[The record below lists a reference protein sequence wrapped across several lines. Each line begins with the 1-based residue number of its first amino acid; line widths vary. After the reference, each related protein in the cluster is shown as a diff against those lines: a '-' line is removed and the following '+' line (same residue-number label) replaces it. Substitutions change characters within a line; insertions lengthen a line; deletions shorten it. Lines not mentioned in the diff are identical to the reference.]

1 MSKNDLND
9 NEEFDENTSNNI
21 HSISIKLLNDIEE
34 ILESNK
40 LDNQSKINSLSNLF
54 STINIPFINK
64 KIEKG
69 FFNML
74 ENLRKK
80 NKLDDFIEIFQK
92 ANIKNLGILFIL
104 KNAFLSELNILSK
117 IKKEKSS
124 LIMIKVILVH
134 FIFRLKEK
142 EQKKLEKFLS
152 GKNKCDNEYIQT
164 LIKMLD
170 KSKNIYTI
178 YICGL
183 ALSIKDLKEDEKENL
198 SKIFIEYFKD
208 KVLDDSD
215 KDKNIIHE
223 RILTSFI
230 KYIKSDSFYNEI
242 IPKCELLLNRNSKNI
257 PFLYNVFI
265 QKGIEYTEDF
275 ISNSLFNKFNFFF
288 FPKDDTNDNLCFPC
302 FDNIA
307 NNSINKVKLLEFLLN
322 KTFTVDQNS
331 LYRYN
336 IYYIISVFKIKNN
349 KNKNILF
356 SDKLIAKTINYILSH
371 LKDAYSENYALL
383 FEKMLSDF
391 ISALISNDIN
401 ENENEKSDEKEKKEI
416 GLNIISI
423 IENNSLANYHSYIFL
438 IGTICIYKFN
448 YNFDKKISNNI
459 LSSLKDINIEITDKL
474 NIKLLPVTIFTL
486 CYGNIDNNLKK
497 KSENNIR
504 EIFKNISSS
513 KLFQEKYNELKDID
527 IICLYLIFKNLIDD
541 ENSLMNSE
549 NEEDIKISN
558 KLIKILS
565 HIIFKK
571 IYTTTDLII
580 FNELINSLIKDENIS
595 EKFLDFIFIVI
606 LTLDSN
612 KIPKIS
618 FQRVAIFLEKYSEH
632 YFNDEMDDKKFH
644 KFLILIHIPNMFFDS
659 NINNNRPHNKNKFL
673 DKFYKN
679 EKINEKLISRI
690 ENNIESLSKFIF
702 SDLGLFSKKN
712 ISMVNSCKML
722 IQKIFKETK
731 VSNILIKNSF
741 GQFELNKF
749 QYIDN
754 IINYYNKNI
763 DFLKKYELVDLVK
776 NLKENEQNYKNTYD
790 IVIPVEDTKIE
801 DEKVS
806 NVNYNKKNS
815 KGKKNQNKPKDNK
828 NKSQKQN
835 IKKEKKEEPQ
845 KINVEEYKTYLIS
858 YCYKISYNLI
868 FTINRL
874 KIIIDLLNDITLYNS
889 KENIKYT
896 FEKLWKLLNVN
907 FCKNLLNTLF
917 KNYFKK
923 NALSK
928 RFAIEFSNLMYLE
941 INNDDTEFNENFEEN
956 NSLISK
962 FNSKLIDIFT
972 DIENNDKSKEYI
984 EKTFI
989 YFDFIIIRILFYIV
1003 LNNNIETED
1012 KSNSVGNLI
1021 SILKN
1026 LHSLNYNDIS
1036 YLLMSILKSNYQGD
1050 YLPTLLELYFK
1061 NATEENFLILSNNLL
1076 EYDYISKYSFL
1087 KGIIEVNMSSINKY
1101 QSLQNKIFIIIFH
1114 EDENLSNLAIQIWN
1128 KYNMIL
1134 NEDFINSE
1142 DFKLSMINHKEKD
1155 LINRAIRAIVHLIP
1169 SLTEKV
1175 LEKFEKFYEKEIE
1188 EVNELKLKNKEKEN
1202 EEKENEEEENEED
1215 EDEKSG
1221 ESEKNYIENYPKLR
1235 IILLEFIDE
1244 SIELFSSQKKKEI
1257 LDFLISVSDKEF
1269 DDLLFENI
1277 NNTIFNLINSIP
1289 EKEIIENILSSI
1301 EKSLNNFQEKK
1312 IEDINYSN
1320 LKIILMMLNSLL
1332 VRILH
1337 DEQFNEKKSILFDT
1351 LLSIARKMENR
1362 EILYL
1367 LFRNF
1372 EYISSD
1378 IKEKTEKIFE
1388 ELIDKIKNLKDNL
1401 VNFGDLYCLSGLIK
1415 CFGISIYKEKINDI
1429 IIEKINK
1436 NSSINEKING
1446 MYMINIFFETL
1457 KKLYEPYF
1465 VENFT
1470 EICDLITNRENKV
1483 RETAQECFKGMM
1495 KELSGYGVNQIM
1507 PNLIKDLHEMN
1518 WKGKVANIEILGQ
1531 FAFCAPKQLTIYIPK
1546 VIKEIMQVLK
1556 DPHQKVQETAVQVL
1570 KDIASAIKNPEI
1582 ENISSILIDAISN
1595 PFDNSKNAINALLET
1610 TFNHY
1615 LDPPSLAL
1623 IIPIIDYN
1631 LRGLNNELKRQASHI
1646 IGSIQLLIA
1655 NNKDLIQYSDIIIPD
1670 LKSAL
1675 FDGNPK
1681 CRNEIAKAIGALTKS
1696 LGPSYLEDMLKW
1708 IVSFLEKETDTV
1720 QRSGAAQAYAEILV
1734 SFGDNYIDKHLSRL
1748 INKIQD
1754 GDHIVKEGYLSIFV
1768 FLPGCLGDKFEKY
1781 FELIFPL
1788 IIEAFSD
1795 EHENV
1800 RNVSNKIFEICIK
1813 LFAKKNTNDLIQP
1826 LLIRLFDQNWR
1837 IRNSSIALIKTLI
1850 NNLNNEFSKESSD
1863 YFPKEKRDEILTYT
1877 FILKSDQ
1884 SGNTSTIANM
1894 IWRDYVDN
1902 IPKYLSK
1909 ILKNIYNELMRL
1921 LIDENEET
1929 YYIAIQNVKLLS
1941 SKFSDKF
1948 FMELLPLIKQT
1959 VQEKKNDESI
1969 VSPSFLIIESAVK
1982 DISEKLTNTFKD
1994 KILKI
1999 INENLFTEFSS
2010 VREKIAEI
2018 VYSISSKLNDRNLSR
2033 NLVFNVM
2040 KQARG
2045 KPTEEQ
2051 KKILEIVAHLV
2062 DISEGDIIN
2071 NAIGEIFRKPY
2082 EEGFL
2087 DLGTMISEQIAK
2099 YYNDKV
2105 ELTSLYRNLY
2115 EAFFIFPNHS
2125 ILTIVSITEKINE
2138 ESLYLFLEFLDQILK
2153 KLEGRSG
2160 NEIDETIP
2168 KEEQLENYFSKLIL
2182 NFCTETQ
2189 QDLSEINGKLIDKS
2203 VSLLYFDNDEVT
2215 KNVGAIIKILV
2226 EKTDKTPT
2234 VEDIIQSLLNSLDNL
2249 KKKFNLNHTDE
2260 ETDEILKNKFK
2271 NMMEQ
2276 LLFTIQN
2283 GLLYSDDKGLACEL
2297 VLQVINYSS
2306 RQNLKPY
2313 IMKMVG
2319 PIIRILGEKI
2329 YPEIKEKLMNIT
2341 RLLIL
2346 KSKEDIKGI
2355 SPQLQSVFIKTLTE
2369 TTQSQNNE
2377 RYQARAGENIIRLL
2391 QYYPRADVAA
2401 NDLLKSIQN
2410 KINLRLG
2417 LSALFEMDIL
2427 SDLIRFY
2434 GQNLKENTI
2443 TQQFNTVKMWLPS
2456 HNELPYE
2463 PIIVL
2468 LTSYTHFFKE
2478 DRKKDIEFNLYD
2490 ISKKLYEFIEI
2501 FNGDLDKLN
2510 QHRKNI
2516 VNMIYEL
2523 KKDEALI
2530 LLKQLGKI
2538 IYKYRSYKEFN
2549 EELYGKILLE
2559 YEKVIEEIFMKIDS
2573 LLIVSNEMNDGRL
2586 CMLILSLGYMS
2597 CYNTNK
2603 VLFEKI
2609 FKFLINLINSAK
2621 VSPHILVSCISL
2633 IVLKQI
2639 QQVPDKDEIMEKIQ
2653 DITEDENDIIT
2664 IDKFLKKVYYIND
2677 Q

>member
-1 MSKNDLND
+1 MSKNELND
-9 NEEFDENTSNNI
+9 NDEFDEESSNII

-34 ILESNK
+34 ILESQK

-54 STINIPFINK
+54 STTNLPFLNK
-64 KIEKG
+64 NIEKQ
-69 FFNML
+69 FFNVL

-92 ANIKNLGILFIL
+92 TKIKNSGILFIL

-152 GKNKCDNEYIQT
+152 GKNKYDNEYIQN

-183 ALSIKDLKEDEKENL
+183 ALSIKDLKEEDKENL
-198 SKIFIEYFKD
+198 SKIFIDYFKD

-223 RILTSFI
+223 RILTIFL
-230 KYIKSDSFYNEI
+230 KYIKSDSFFNI
-242 IPKCELLLNRNSKNI
+242 ILPGCELLLNRNSKNI

-265 QKGIEYTEDF
+265 QKGIEYTDDF
-275 ISNSLFNKFNFFF
+275 ISNTLFNKFNFFF
-288 FPKDDTNDNLCFPC
+288 FPKDDTKDNLCFPC
-302 FDNIA
+302 FDNIS
-307 NNSINKVKLLEFLLN
+307 NYSNKVKLLELLLN
-322 KTFTVDQNS
+322 KTFPVDQKS
-331 LYRYN
+331 LYRYT

-349 KNKNILF
+349 KDKNILF
-356 SDKLIAKTINYILSH
+356 SDKLIVKTIIYILSH

-401 ENENEKSDEKEKKEI
+401 EKENEKSDENEQKEI
-416 GLNIISI
+416 GSNIISI
-423 IENNSLANYHSYIFL
+423 IENNSLSNYHSYIFL

-459 LSSLKDINIEITDKL
+459 LSSLKDLNIEITDKL
-474 NIKLLPVTIFTL
+474 NIKLLPVTIFALT
-486 CYGNIDNNLKK
+486 YGNIDNNLKK
-497 KSENNIR
+497 KSENYIR
-504 EIFKNISSS
+504 DIFKNISSS
-513 KLFQEKYNELKDID
+513 KLFQEQYNELKDID
-527 IICLYLIFKNLIDD
+527 ILCLYLIFKNLIDD

-549 NEEDIKISN
+549 KEEDIKLSN
-558 KLIKILS
+558 KFIKILS
-565 HIIFKK
+565 HIVFKK
-571 IYTTTDLII
+571 IYTTSDLII
-580 FNELINSLIKDENIS
+580 FKELINSLIKDENLS
-595 EKFLDFIFIVI
+595 EKFLDFIFIII

-612 KIPKIS
+612 KIPNIS
-618 FQRVAIFLEKYSEH
+618 FQRVSIFLEKYSEE
-632 YFNDEMDDKKFH
+632 YFNDDMDDKTFH

-659 NINNNRPHNKNKFL
+659 NINNKRPHNKNMFL

-690 ENNIESLSKFIF
+690 ENNIESICKFIF

-731 VSNILIKNSF
+731 VSNVLIKNSF

-754 IINYYNKNI
+754 MINYYNKNI

-776 NLKENEQNYKNTYD
+776 KLKENEQNYKNTYD
-790 IVIPVEDTKIE
+790 IVIPVEDSE

-806 NVNYNKKNS
+806 NLNLVKKNS
-815 KGKKNQNKPKDNK
+815 KGKKSQNKPKDNK
-828 NKSQKQN
+828 NKTQKQTN
-835 IKKEKKEEPQ
+835 KKEKKEETQ
-845 KINVEEYKTYLIS
+845 KINVEEHKTYLIS
-858 YCYKISYNLI
+858 YCYQIAYNLI

-874 KIIIDLLNDITLYNS
+874 KIIIDLLNDITLYHS
-889 KENIKYT
+889 KENIKYA

-907 FCKNLLNTLF
+907 FCKDLLKTLF

-923 NALSK
+923 NTLTK

-941 INNDDTEFNENFEEN
+941 TNNNDSMFNESFEEN
-956 NSLISK
+956 SSLISK
-962 FNSKLIDIFT
+962 FNSKLIDVFK
-972 DIENNDKSKEYI
+972 DIENNDKSKEYV
-984 EKTFI
+984 EKTFN

-1003 LNNNIETED
+1003 LNKNIDIEDTTE
-1012 KSNSVGNLI
+1012 SVENLI

-1036 YLLMSILKSNYQGD
+1036 YLLMSLLKSNYTGSNMA
-1050 YLPTLLELYFK
+1050 TLLELYFK

-1076 EYDYISKYSFL
+1076 EYEYISKYSFL
-1087 KGIIEVNMSSINKY
+1087 KGIIDINMSSINKY
-1101 QSLQNKIFIIIFH
+1101 QSLQNKIFAICF
-1114 EDENLSNLAIQIWN
+1114 DENETLSELAIQIWN

-1134 NEDFINSE
+1134 TEDFINSE

-1155 LINRAIRAIVHLIP
+1155 TINRAIRALVHLIP

-1175 LEKFEKFYEKEIE
+1175 LEKFMKFYEKEIE

-1202 EEKENEEEENEED
+1202 EEEENEEENEEN
-1215 EDEKSG
+1215 EE
-1221 ESEKNYIENYPKLR
+1221 ESEINDIENYPKLR
-1235 IILLEFIDE
+1235 ITLLEFIDE
-1244 SIELFSSQKKKEI
+1244 SIELFSSQKKKDI

-1269 DDLLFENI
+1269 DDSIFENI
-1277 NNTIFNLINSIP
+1277 NNTIFNLINTIP

-1301 EKSLNNFQEKK
+1301 EKSLGNIQEKN

-1351 LLSIARKMENR
+1351 LLSMARKMENR

-1388 ELIDKIKNLKDNL
+1388 ELIEKIKNLKDNL

-1415 CFGISIYKEKINDI
+1415 CFGISLYKEKQINEI
-1429 IIEKINK
+1429 IIK
-1436 NSSINEKING
+1436 NIDKKSSINEKING
-1446 MYMINIFFETL
+1446 MYIINIFFETL

-1470 EICDLITNRENKV
+1470 QICDLITNKENKV
-1483 RETAQECFKGMM
+1483 RETAQKCFKGMM

-1556 DPHQKVQETAVQVL
+1556 DPHEKVQETAVQVL
-1570 KDIASAIKNPEI
+1570 NDIASAIKNPEI
-1582 ENISSILIDAISN
+1582 VNIASILIDAISN

-1610 TFNHY
+1610 QFNHY

-1646 IGSIQLLIA
+1646 IGSIQLLIS
-1655 NNKDLIQYSDIIIPD
+1655 NYKDLIQYSDIIIPD
-1670 LKSAL
+1670 LKTAL

-1754 GDHIVKEGYLSIFV
+1754 GDYIVKEGYLSIFV

-1781 FELIFPL
+1781 FDLIFPL

-1863 YFPKEKRDEILTYT
+1863 YFPKEKRDQILTYT

-1909 ILKNIYNELMRL
+1909 ILKNIYEELIRL
-1921 LIDENEET
+1921 LIDDKEET
-1929 YYIAIQNVKLLS
+1929 YYIAIQNVQLLS

-1959 VQEKKNDESI
+1959 ILEKKDDESI

-2045 KPTEEQ
+2045 KSTEEQ

-2071 NAIGEIFRKPY
+2071 YAIGEIFRKPY

-2087 DLGTMISEQIAK
+2087 DLGTMISDQISK
-2099 YYNDKV
+2099 YYNDKI
-2105 ELTSLYRNLY
+2105 ELTGLYNNLF
-2115 EAFFIFPNHS
+2115 EAFFKFPIHS
-2125 ILTIVSITEKINE
+2125 IHTIVSITEKINE
-2138 ESLYLFLEFLDQILK
+2138 ESLYLFLEFLDRILK
-2153 KLEGRSG
+2153 KLEERSG
-2160 NEIDETIP
+2160 NEIDETKP
-2168 KEEQLENYFSKLIL
+2168 NKEQFEYYLSELIL
-2182 NFCTETQ
+2182 KFCLDTQ
-2189 QDLSEINGKLIDKS
+2189 QDLLEIIGKLVDKS
-2203 VSLLYFDNDEVT
+2203 INLLYFNNDEVT
-2215 KNVGAIIKILV
+2215 KNVGSIIKNLV
-2226 EKTDKTPT
+2226 EKTDKTPN
-2234 VEDIIQSLLNSLDNL
+2234 VDDVIQSLLNGFDNL
-2249 KKKFNLNHTDE
+2249 KKKFNLNHSDE
-2260 ETDEILKNKFK
+2260 ETEEILKSKFK

-2283 GLLYSDDKGLACEL
+2283 GLLFGDEKGLSCEL
-2297 VLQVINYSS
+2297 VTQVINYSS
-2306 RQNLKPY
+2306 RQNLKPF

-2329 YPEIKEKLMNIT
+2329 YPEIKEKLMDIT
-2341 RLLIL
+2341 KLLIT

-2369 TTQSQNNE
+2369 TTQNQNRE
-2377 RYQARAGENIIRLL
+2377 RYQIKAGENIIRLL

-2417 LSALFEMDIL
+2417 FSALFEMDIL

-2443 TQQFNTVKMWLPS
+2443 NQQFNTVKMWLPS
-2456 HNELPYE
+2456 HNELPYDA
-2463 PIIVL
+2463 IIVL

-2478 DRKKDIEFNLYD
+2478 DRKKDIDFTID
-2490 ISKKLYEFIEI
+2490 TSKKLYEFIEI
-2501 FNGDLDKLN
+2501 FNGDLNKLN
-2510 QHRKNI
+2510 QHKNNL

-2530 LLKQLGKI
+2530 LLKPLGKI
-2538 IYKYRSYKEFN
+2538 INKYRCYKEFN
-2549 EELYGKILLE
+2549 EELYGQILLE
-2559 YEKVIEEIFMKIDS
+2559 YEKVIEDIFMKIDS
-2573 LLIVSNEMNDGRL
+2573 LLSVSNEMNDATL
-2586 CMLILSLGYMS
+2586 CLLLLSLGYMS

-2603 VLFEKI
+2603 SLLEKVL
-2609 FKFLINLINSAK
+2609 KFLINLINLSK
-2621 VSPHILVSCISL
+2621 VNLQLLVGCLSL

-2639 QQVPDKDEIMEKIQ
+2639 QQTPDKDEIMEKLEEITDDEK
-2653 DITEDENDIIT
+2653 DIEIV
-2664 IDKFLKKVYYIND
+2664 DKFLKKVYYLYD
-2677 Q
+2677 K